1 MNIQHLLSKNNLP
14 TVLVD
19 GYLLH
24 SKYNPLRESEAYYK
38 EKYNSSSQI
47 TILFGVGLGYF
58 VLEVL
63 KHQDNLNNI
72 VIIDPLYE
80 ELCPDI
86 LNNQEIITN
95 ITGENIHSVLHGK
108 IGVYDKNFNVICSP
122 NYDKLFPKEYKIL
135 LESIKNIQMTNLVNY
150 NTVNRYSQDWQQNN
164 IRNIYNLIHS
174 SSLKDLYKKYKLPV
188 IIVSGGPSLNKQLN
202 DLKKYEHQFLII
214 AAGSTIN
221 TLITNNISPDYVVSI
236 DGGIHNYNHFKDL
249 EVQNLNLIYSLNNH
263 FKIAE
268 KPFKSKYAFI
278 TNNEIQ
284 IQKYLKKYYDV
295 EIPLLT
301 SGSSVAVL
309 ALYIASYISSGPIA
323 LIGQDLAY
331 TDLKTHAEGN
341 KGFSLVDDAYIEEKG
356 LFKIEGYFPGE
367 EVYTDYVFLTMKQD
381 MEKIGEYLGGDFK
394 LYNCTEGGLNI
405 NNFINNSFKNFL
417 EGYAQKETKN
427 ICINL
432 NANTLNSE
440 DILKKLIKEKSIY
453 YKLIKKLSQI
463 IDLLVK
469 SRNNRNFSQSLLKK
483 LDAIDKELNYLEDTL
498 VYNILNPLI
507 ITVLSDTGEKNNNE
521 TEFDAVLKKNLF
533 FYSEL
538 LKAVKFSLEEVNNLI
553 EDLKGEF

>member
-164 IRNIYNLIHS
+164 IRNIYNLTNS
-174 SSLKDLYKKYKLPV
+174 SSLENLYKKYKIPV
-188 IIVSGGPSLNKQLN
+188 IIVSGGPSLTKQLSE
-202 DLKKYEHQFLII
+202 LKKYKHHFLII

-221 TLITNNISPDYVVSI
+221 TLVKYSIFPDYVISI

-249 EVQNLNLIYSLNNH
+249 EVQELNLIYSLNNH
-263 FKIAE
+263 FKIAA

-278 TNNEIQ
+278 TNDEIQ
-284 IQKYLKKYYDV
+284 IQRYLKKYYDMD
-295 EIPLLT
+295 IPLLIN
-301 SGSSVAVL
+301 GSSVAVL

-331 TDLKTHAEGN
+331 TALKTHAEGN
-341 KGFSLVDDAYIEEKG
+341 KNFSLVDDNYIEKHD
-356 LFKIEGYFPGE
+356 LFKTDGYFYGE
-367 EVYTDYVFLTMKQD
+367 EVYTNHVFLTMKKD
-381 MEKIGEYLGGDFK
+381 LETVGKYLEKDFK

-405 NNFINNSFKNFL
+405 SGFTNISFKNFL
-417 EGYAQKETKN
+417 RTYTKKETKN
-427 ICINL
+427 MCINL
-432 NANTLNSE
+432 NSNFLNS
-440 DILKKLIKEKSIY
+440 DNILKQIINERNMY
-453 YKLIKKLSQI
+453 YKLIKKLSQVV
-463 IDLLVK
+463 DLLIK
-469 SRNNRNFSQSLLKK
+469 SIKKQFFPQSLLKK
-483 LDAIDKELNYLEDTL
+483 LDNIDKELDYLEDTL
-498 VYNILNPLI
+498 VHNILKPLI
-507 ITVLSDTGEKNNNE
+507 INVMSDAGEKNNSE
-521 TEFDAVLKKNLF
+521 TEFDTILKKNLF
-533 FYSEL
+533 FYSEV
-538 LKAVKFSLEEVNNLI
+538 LKAVNFSLEEINNLI